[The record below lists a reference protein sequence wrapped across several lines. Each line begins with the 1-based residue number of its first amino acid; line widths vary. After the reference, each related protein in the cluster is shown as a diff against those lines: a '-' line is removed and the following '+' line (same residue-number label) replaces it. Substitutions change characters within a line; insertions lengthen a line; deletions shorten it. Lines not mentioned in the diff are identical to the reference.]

1 MCWGTVVVLTIL
13 FQVSFRNFSY
23 SRAYSTRKGV
33 IIECPLHGLF
43 HGLRIVISRKWMA
56 VREMVDHDYVMIT
69 ITNPSK
75 QPFKIDIFL
84 EKSFVPPIESELFFS
99 TGTFLNNY
107 DVRDRKSKPLL
118 IGSTVGKREK
128 WQENN
133 IVETTNTFNL
143 LVNYVLFQLSETTF
157 CCSS

>member
-1 MCWGTVVVLTIL
+1 
-13 FQVSFRNFSY
+13 
-23 SRAYSTRKGV
+23 
-33 IIECPLHGLF
+33 
-43 HGLRIVISRKWMA
+43 
-56 VREMVDHDYVMIT
+56 MVDHDYVMIT

-118 IGSTVGKREK
+118 IGSTVGKSEK